1 MSMPFP
7 LKFPGGVHPHEGIH
21 GKEATRQK
29 PTVVAQVP
37 DRVILPLSQHIGA
50 TCESLVQKGDTVA
63 LGQPVGCAS
72 GRVSAPVHA
81 SVSGRVVD
89 VAPCMLA
96 DGIAVPSVIIDN
108 DHEDRWDPGIRPDP
122 DVETRTPEELLER
135 IRAAGIVGLGGAT
148 FPTAVKLSIPEDKTI
163 DTLILNGSECEPY
176 LTADHRLMLERPD
189 EILDGLALAMRILSV
204 QKACIGIEDN
214 KKDALEL
221 LRGKAP
227 SNVQVVSLLTRY
239 PQGGEKQLIYA
250 LTGRRVPKGGLPMDV
265 GVVVLNVATAAAIS
279 HSLRTG
285 RPLIERII
293 TVAGRV
299 ANPQN
304 LLVRIGT
311 PLNTLIEQC
320 GGLTEGVEKLVLG
333 GPMMGI
339 ALSRLEIPMV
349 KSYSGLLALGKESL
363 APEETPCIRCGR
375 CAEVCPMLLPPM
387 RMDAYIRKRMWS
399 EADKDGLQSCI
410 ECGACSYICPAK
422 RQLAQMFRV
431 GKYMRRLEEKKKA

>member
-1 MSMPFP
+1 MPFP
-7 LKFPGGVHPHEGIH
+7 LKFPGGVHPHEGVH
-21 GKEATRQK
+21 GKEATRHK

-50 TCESLVQKGDTVA
+50 ACECLLQKGDTVA
-63 LGQPVGCAS
+63 LGQPIGCAK

-89 VAPCMLA
+89 IAPCMLVN
-96 DGIAVPSVIIDN
+96 GISVPSVVIDN
-108 DHEDRWDPGIRPDP
+108 DHEDRWDPSIRPDP
-122 DVETRTPEELLER
+122 DVETRTPEELVDR
-135 IRAAGIVGLGGAT
+135 IRGAGIVGLGGAT
-148 FPTAVKLSIPEDKTI
+148 FPTAVKLSIPEGKSV
-163 DTLILNGSECEPY
+163 DTLILNGAECEPY

-189 EILDGLALAMRILSV
+189 EVLDGLALGMKILSV
-204 QKACIGIEDN
+204 QKAFIGIEDN
-214 KKDALEL
+214 KPDALEL
-221 LRGKAP
+221 LRSKAP
-227 SNVQVVSLLTRY
+227 ANVQVVSLPTRY

-279 HSLRTG
+279 RSLRTG

-311 PLNTLIEQC
+311 PLNTLVEQC

-349 KSYSGLLALGKESL
+349 KSYSGLLALGKESI
-363 APEETPCIRCGR
+363 APEENPCIRCGR
-375 CAEVCPMLLPPM
+375 CAEACPMLLPPM
-387 RMDAYIRKRMWS
+387 RMDAFIRKRMCA
-399 EADKDGLQSCI
+399 EAEKEGLFSCI
-410 ECGACSYICPAK
+410 ECGACSYVCPAK

-431 GKYMRRLEEKKKA
+431 GKYMLYQERKKKA